1 MIEALPGIWSLTPIG
16 GMIGVIVLFYWLM
29 ATGRIITKASHE
41 RELAMANKRGDE
53 WKETALDTRAV
64 NTEVRKQNG
73 QLIEA
78 NRIVESFLRAASPG
92 SLADTMTVPPGGVH
106 VVE

>member
-1 MIEALPGIWSLTPIG
+1 MPELPGLWSLTPIG
-16 GMIGVIVLFYWLM
+16 GMIAMIFLFYWLM
-29 ATGRIITKASHE
+29 ASGKIITRASHE

-64 NTEVRKQNG
+64 NAEVRKQNG

-78 NRIVESFLRAASPG
+78 QKVVESFLRAASPG
-92 SLADTMTVPPGGVH
+92 SMGDTMTRPVGGFDVGT
-106 VVE
+106 

>member
-1 MIEALPGIWSLTPIG
+1 MESLPGLWSLTPLG
-16 GMIGVIVLFYWLM
+16 GMIGTIVLFYILL
-29 ATGRIITKASHE
+29 ARGNIITRGSHE

-53 WKETALDTRAV
+53 WKETALETRAV
-64 NTEVRKQNG
+64 NTEIRKQNT
-73 QLIEA
+73 QLVEA

-92 SLADTMTVPPGGVH
+92 SIADTTSRPGGSD